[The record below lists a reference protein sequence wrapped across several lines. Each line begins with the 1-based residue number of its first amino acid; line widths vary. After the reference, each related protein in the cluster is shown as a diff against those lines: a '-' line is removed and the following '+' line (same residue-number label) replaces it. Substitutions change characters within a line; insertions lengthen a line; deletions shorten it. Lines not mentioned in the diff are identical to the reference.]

1 MSCMPPPAVGCVSV
15 FIGRYQTYLIIRQ
28 HAATL
33 VQIHVDKFHQDD
45 VCAIS
50 LKVDKVIRR
59 LAF

>member
-15 FIGRYQTYLIIRQ
+15 FISRYQTYLIIRQ